1 MAVIKYKD
9 ANGNY
14 VALTNYTVQP
24 ITPVQ
29 STGSS
34 TTAIMSQK
42 AVTTEL
48 NKKANSSDV
57 YTKTEAGNTFLGKT
71 AKASSAG
78 SADSATKATQDASG
92 NVITSTYATKT
103 EVNTAKTEAKSYTD
117 TKIANLVN
125 GAPTTLDTLD
135 EIAAALKDN
144 AGIVDV
150 LNQSIG
156 SKQNTISDLETIRT
170 GAAKGATALQ
180 SYTETD
186 PVFSASAAAGIKSS
200 DISNWNSKTSNTGT
214 ITGIKMNG
222 ASKGTSGVVDLG
234 TVITSHQ
241 DISGKLDATTAASTY
256 ATKAAVTTTANG
268 LMISTDKAWLDFM
281 NGSTTST
288 SADSVPVTKHMCV
301 LTISANAS
309 FAMAST
315 PAAGREIHVIVKNSS
330 SSDRT
335 LTLPNN
341 ATYVNMSGGSIT
353 IPASSYGEVNVIS
366 DGSKMYLRAI

>member
-48 NKKANSSDV
+48 NKKANSADV

>member
-34 TTAIMSQK
+34 TTAIMSQN

-48 NKKANSSDV
+48 NKKANSADV

-92 NVITSTYATKT
+92 NVITSTYATKA
-103 EVNTAKTEAKSYTD
+103 EVNTAKSEAQSYTD

-135 EIAAALKDN
+135 EIAAALNDN
-144 AGIVDV
+144 ADIVDV

-156 SKQNTISDLETIRT
+156 SKQNTISDLETIRS

-214 ITGIKMNG
+214 ITGITMNG

-241 DISGKLDATTAASTY
+241 DISGKLDATTAENTY
-256 ATKAAVTTTANG
+256 ATKAAVTTSANG

-288 SADSVPVTKHMCV
+288 SASSVPVTKHMCV

-330 SSDRT
+330 SSDIT
-335 LTLPNN
+335 LTLPT
-341 ATYVNMSGGSIT
+341 ASTYVNMSEASIT
-353 IPASSYGEVNVIS
+353 VPASGYAEVNVIS

>member
-34 TTAIMSQK
+34 TTEIMSQK

-48 NKKANSSDV
+48 NKKANSADV

-103 EVNTAKTEAKSYTD
+103 EVNTAKSEAKSYTD

-156 SKQNTISDLETIRT
+156 SKQNTISDLETIRS

-180 SYTETD
+180 SYTEQY
-186 PVFSASAAAGIKSS
+186 
-200 DISNWNSKTSNTGT
+200 TGT

-241 DISGKLDATTAASTY
+241 DISGKLDVTTAASTY
-256 ATKAAVTTTANG
+256 ATKAAVTTSANG

-288 SADSVPVTKHMCV
+288 SAGSVPVTKHMCV

-330 SSDRT
+330 TSDRT
-335 LTLPNN
+335 LTLPT
-341 ATYVNMSGGSIT
+341 ASTYVNMSEASIT
-353 IPASSYGEVNVIS
+353 VPASGYAEVNVIS

>member
-34 TTAIMSQK
+34 TTEIMSQK